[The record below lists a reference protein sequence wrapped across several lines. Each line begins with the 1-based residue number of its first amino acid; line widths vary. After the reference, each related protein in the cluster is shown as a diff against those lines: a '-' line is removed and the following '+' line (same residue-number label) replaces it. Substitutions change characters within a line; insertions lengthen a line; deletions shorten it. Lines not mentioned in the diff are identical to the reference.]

1 MKELTTMYD
10 KAFDVIFIQFEKSVE
25 KMEICYLVPFC
36 NIEQRIPKT
45 SKTDL
50 LSHLQMQLNLS
61 IKITKL
67 IFSILS
73 LIKF

>member
-36 NIEQRIPKT
+36 NIE
-45 SKTDL
+45 
-50 LSHLQMQLNLS
+50 
-61 IKITKL
+61 
-67 IFSILS
+67 
-73 LIKF
+73 